1 MLPMNTDSAPMK
13 VGVAELVS
21 KNRRFGGFMTGIILT
36 TTPCDVTGL
45 AVECAESART
55 PFQSVKMVTNK
66 VFLVLCMAVVLGAAG
81 CSRQQSDW
89 EKTRTSNSTDAY
101 ELFLKKYPSGE
112 FTAQAQARLKELYEE
127 REWQKARD
135 TDTVDAYQ
143 AFLKQYPEGKWTEE
157 ARIRVENFTLAS
169 APSNTPG
176 AGAPGAAAPGAAAP
190 GGPAAAPSMPAPAP
204 AKPAAAAATPAPPP
218 RTPAPASA
226 PAVSKASSGS
236 YGVQLGAFKS
246 GSAAANERWTELQKK
261 YPSALAGLSPK
272 VSPAKG
278 SSGTLYRLQVANLSE
293 SRATSICK
301 TLKSQSQACVLLHP
315 GHTG

>member
-1 MLPMNTDSAPMK
+1 M
-13 VGVAELVS
+13 
-21 KNRRFGGFMTGIILT
+21 
-36 TTPCDVTGL
+36 
-45 AVECAESART
+45 
-55 PFQSVKMVTNK
+55 VKNK
-66 VFLVLCMAVVLGAAG
+66 VFLVLCMTLLLGAAG

-169 APSNTPG
+169 APPTPSS
-176 AGAPGAAAPGAAAP
+176 AAAEPMTTPPAPAAPAPVAPKPAPTAKPSTAAAPPPHAAP
-190 GGPAAAPSMPAPAP
+190 
-204 AKPAAAAATPAPPP
+204 
-218 RTPAPASA
+218 
-226 PAVSKASSGS
+226 SGS

-246 GSAAANERWTELQKK
+246 GSAAANHRWAELQKQ
-261 YPSALAGLSPK
+261 YPSALAGLSSK
-272 VSPAKG
+272 VSSGKG

-293 SRATSICK
+293 SRATAICK
-301 TLKSQSQACVLLHP
+301 TLKAHSQPCELLHP

>member
-1 MLPMNTDSAPMK
+1 MRPI
-13 VGVAELVS
+13 G
-21 KNRRFGGFMTGIILT
+21 KN
-36 TTPCDVTGL
+36 
-45 AVECAESART
+45 
-55 PFQSVKMVTNK
+55 PFKSEKMVTNK
-66 VFLVLCMAVVLGAAG
+66 VLLVLCMTLAVGLAG

-169 APSNTPG
+169 TPSG
-176 AGAPGAAAPGAAAP
+176 ADTANGAAAATPVPAKPTAVAAP
-190 GGPAAAPSMPAPAP
+190 PPPAPAP
-204 AKPAAAAATPAPPP
+204 AMHAAAP
-218 RTPAPASA
+218 TPAPAS
-226 PAVSKASSGS
+226 KASSGA

-246 GSAAANERWTELQKK
+246 GSAAANARWIQLQKM
-261 YPSALAGLSPK
+261 YPSALAGLTPK
-272 VSPAKG
+272 VSPGKG
-278 SSGTLYRLQVANLSE
+278 SSGILYRLQVANLSE
-293 SRATSICK
+293 SRATSICQ
-301 TLKSQSQACVLLHP
+301 TLKTHSQACVLLHP
-315 GHTG
+315 DHTG